1 MIDRITPRGGN
12 DSFRRLDILWPA
24 SSTRARR
31 HKPVCPYPVFGHVPA
46 TDADRQP
53 LLARKFPEGKPNPRN
68 VASAQKKRARLPY
81 PCTRGHTQS
90 GHPAS
95 PSKSR
100 RTSHLA
106 PLASSCSH
114 NRSFRTI
121 ASRGYPSFAA
131 CPGTHSIVI
140 VCTSETCPSH
150 LYRTRASSNLGTAQ
164 QVKRDTYREISG
176 RAPDRRVHFT
186 SCRPAGLH
194 RASRH
199 TKASQRSVTPV
210 RSSLQLC
217 CSQIYTC
224 KRAGNKVRRLM
235 PCSCCN
241 RQICDKRR

>member
-53 LLARKFPEGKPNPRN
+53 LLAIKFPEGKPNPRWSGRC
-68 VASAQKKRARLPY
+68 SAEACQTSRAR
-81 PCTRGHTQS
+81 RHAQF

-106 PLASSCSH
+106 PLAFSSSYKLQPFIPHQRKPRLPIVRLPDPYCTMIVCANLRQAHRISTVQRPPATLVPH
-114 NRSFRTI
+114 SRSSETPTVRMRTC
-121 ASRGYPSFAA
+121 ARSQSSLHLMPTCWSAQGKSTHESFAEA
-131 CPGTHSIVI
+131 
-140 VCTSETCPSH
+140 SH
-150 LYRTRASSNLGTAQ
+150 AS
-164 QVKRDTYREISG
+164 VE
-176 RAPDRRVHFT
+176 
-186 SCRPAGLH
+186 AG
-194 RASRH
+194 A
-199 TKASQRSVTPV
+199 
-210 RSSLQLC
+210 LC

-224 KRAGNKVRRLM
+224 M
-235 PCSCCN
+235 P
-241 RQICDKRR
+241 QGM